1 MDVTLLGTGAPQGL
15 PRPGCPCAACATAVG
30 DEARAATALLV
41 DGVLLIDLTP
51 GPAFAAARA
60 GRSLAGVR
68 QVLLSHPHDG
78 PAMEV
83 PAGLPQPGRVA
94 DGRELALLDGH
105 RVRALA
111 VDGPGTGYEI
121 SGADGERLL
130 YLPPGAAPAGVGNA
144 TGRAGGAGAQGAAG
158 PYDLVLLDV
167 LARPDALARL
177 RAGGLVDA
185 ATDVVA
191 VHVDHDV
198 PPGPELHR
206 RLAAVGARAVAD
218 GSSLVVGEYHA
229 VPDLPRRTLV
239 LGGARSGKSLEA
251 ERRLAAFPDVVYVAT
266 GGTRDGDEDW
276 AQRVSLHRERRPSS
290 WRTVETCDL
299 VPLLEAGRPGGEAAR
314 PGGEAARPGRDDGKP
329 EGEAVR
335 PGTEAPAPGA
345 ESAGPGKGAAG
356 RGAGAVWP
364 GAEAG
369 GPAAGAGAG
378 RAADASPLL
387 IDCLALWLTHVMD
400 EVGAWDDATW
410 EAGGRRAL
418 RERTDALVAA
428 VRATRRPVVAVSNEV
443 GSGVVPATPAGRR
456 FRDELGRLN
465 AAFAAECEQVLLVV
479 AGQALALRG

>member
-1 MDVTLLGTGAPQGL
+1 MERVGTPSTGPCLRADRQPNGRVESAPAAPAGRGREKLGGVDVTLLGTGAPQGL

-41 DGVLLIDLTP
+41 DGALLIDLTP

-60 GRSLAGVR
+60 GQSLAGVR

-78 PAMEV
+78 PALEV

-105 RVRALA
+105 RVRAVA
-111 VDGPGTGYEI
+111 VDIPGTGYEI
-121 SGADGERLL
+121 SGVDGERLL
-130 YLPPGAAPAGVGNA
+130 YLPPGAAPSGLGDGN
-144 TGRAGGAGAQGAAG
+144 GRAGDDEGAGG

-167 LARPDALARL
+167 LGRPDALARL
-177 RAGGLVDA
+177 RASGAVDA
-185 ATDVVA
+185 ATDVLA
-191 VHVDHDV
+191 VHLDHEV

-206 RLAAVGARAVAD
+206 RLAAVGARAVPD
-218 GSSLVVGEYHA
+218 GSTLLVGEFHA

-239 LGGARSGKSLEA
+239 LGGARSGKSVEA

-299 VPLLEAGRPGGEAAR
+299 VPLLAA
-314 PGGEAARPGRDDGKP
+314 
-329 EGEAVR
+329 
-335 PGTEAPAPGA
+335 
-345 ESAGPGKGAAG
+345 AGPGADSGGG
-356 RGAGAVWP
+356 RP
-364 GAEAG
+364 AEA
-369 GPAAGAGAG
+369 A
-378 RAADASPLL
+378 PLL

-400 EVGAWDDATW
+400 EVGAWDDGTW
-410 EAGGRRAL
+410 EAGGRGAL

-428 VRATRRPVVAVSNEV
+428 VRATRRRVVAVSNEV

-465 AAFAAECEQVLLVV
+465 AAFGAECEQVLLVV

>member
-1 MDVTLLGTGAPQGL
+1 MDVTLLGTGAPRGL
-15 PRPGCPCAACATAVG
+15 PRPDCPCAACATAVG

-41 DGVLLIDLTP
+41 DGALLLDLTP

-60 GRSLAGVR
+60 GKSLAGVR

-83 PAGLPQPGRVA
+83 PAGLPTPGRVA

-105 RVRALA
+105 RVRAVA
-111 VDGPGTGYEI
+111 VDIPGTGYEI
-121 SGADGERLL
+121 SGPEGERLL
-130 YLPPGAAPAGVGNA
+130 YLPPGAAPAGLNSNSVPG
-144 TGRAGGAGAQGAAG
+144 TPGGPAGPDGDG
-158 PYDLVLLDV
+158 PYDLLLLDV
-167 LARPDALARL
+167 LGRPDALARL
-177 RAGGLVDA
+177 RAGGAVDA

-191 VHVDHDV
+191 VHIDHGV

-206 RLAAVGARAVAD
+206 RLAAVGARTVPD

-239 LGGARSGKSLEA
+239 LGGARSGKSVEA

-266 GGTRDGDEDW
+266 GGARGGDAEW
-276 AQRVSLHRERRPSS
+276 AERIALHRERRPSG

-299 VPLLEAGRPGGEAAR
+299 VPLLKGTEPPEGTEAPEAGAGSGNGRPGG
-314 PGGEAARPGRDDGKP
+314 
-329 EGEAVR
+329 
-335 PGTEAPAPGA
+335 GTA
-345 ESAGPGKGAAG
+345 
-356 RGAGAVWP
+356 
-364 GAEAG
+364 
-369 GPAAGAGAG
+369 
-378 RAADASPLL
+378 PLL
-387 IDCLALWLTHVMD
+387 IDCLALWLTHAMD
-400 EVGAWDDATW
+400 EVGAWDEAVW

-418 RERTDALVAA
+418 HERTDALVAA

-443 GSGVVPATPAGRR
+443 GSGVVPATAAGRR

-465 AAFAAECEQVLLVV
+465 AAFGAECEQVLLVV